1 MSATDG
7 LDAADGTASVDDGG
21 AENAE
26 GAPNQDGVEALIR
39 LLCDHENGAPVLQ
52 ERLKQCH
59 NSCKDVVGFLRKRA
73 LLEEDYGRQ
82 LAKMVKEFGGKESPK
97 IYGREGSWTAGWT
110 AFGAIHA
117 TVAQHHLE
125 LATALTELAED
136 VNTLSKDTERNRK
149 QLRDD
154 VRYQWKQVE
163 DAVGVLE
170 KSKQKYEASTHDWER
185 TSQSSRIAQQAQGHG
200 HSYGGHGTA
209 SAWDMAE
216 ISPMSLQKL
225 QKNESGARSR
235 ATLANEAYRQQLFVT
250 NGKRRDYYELHLPR
264 LIRLLVDSI
273 QKADDGLLRHLQGYV
288 ALYER
293 CLMNEAMSTAPPS
306 GQKTQPGMAD
316 VLGRVD
322 LDGDLDAYVAVHL
335 AEGRRVA
342 KGDIALSP
350 SPGPSFIDVDGTG
363 AGLVAAAAIGSGAPG
378 AFDATAVPMGN
389 GNASRQ
395 YAGLDLITIADRD
408 GEPVPVIVAALIQAI
423 EAQGL
428 AREGIY
434 RVSGNSAHT
443 ARLLRR
449 IDLHGTPPQPA
460 LRDEDRA
467 VLTSALKQFFRE
479 LPDGLFPRA
488 SYRPLMQAMRND
500 DPQRRLMA
508 VHEIIN
514 GLPDAHYG
522 TIQVLFRH
530 LAKVAAQEATNRMS
544 ADNLGLIW
552 GPSLLMCSELSPDP
566 AELGHASELVAM
578 VIRHH
583 AAIF

>member
-1 MSATDG
+1 
-7 LDAADGTASVDDGG
+7 
-21 AENAE
+21 
-26 GAPNQDGVEALIR
+26 
-39 LLCDHENGAPVLQ
+39 
-52 ERLKQCH
+52 
-59 NSCKDVVGFLRKRA
+59 SCKDVVGFLRKRA

-200 HSYGGHGTA
+200 HSYGA
-209 SAWDMAE
+209 DSQ
-216 ISPMSLQKL
+216 LQKL

-335 AEGRRVA
+335 AEGR
-342 KGDIALSP
+342 P
-350 SPGPSFIDVDGTG
+350 
-363 AGLVAAAAIGSGAPG
+363 IGSGAPG

-449 IDLHGTPPQPA
+449 IDLHGTAPQPA

-552 GPSLLMCSELSPDP
+552 GPSLL
-566 AELGHASELVAM
+566 
-578 VIRHH
+578 
-583 AAIF
+583 